1 MSSLKEIALSVLLS
15 YVSIFSKPEYSNFL
29 VTFIQYVLGLSLQ
42 EEIKIA
48 FYVRSYFC
56 YVVYKIPLFL
66 TFSRLVSQIYLKY
79 FHNKTFFMCV
89 HYANYF
95 CFLSIRKI
103 VYEPDLHSRY
113 YNCPRLDM

>member
-66 TFSRLVSQIYLKY
+66 TFCRLVSQIYLKY
-79 FHNKTFFMCV
+79 FHNKTFFIVCTMQTISV
-89 HYANYF
+89 S
-95 CFLSIRKI
+95 FLS
-103 VYEPDLHSRY
+103 V
-113 YNCPRLDM
+113 RLFMNQTFTHDITTALV